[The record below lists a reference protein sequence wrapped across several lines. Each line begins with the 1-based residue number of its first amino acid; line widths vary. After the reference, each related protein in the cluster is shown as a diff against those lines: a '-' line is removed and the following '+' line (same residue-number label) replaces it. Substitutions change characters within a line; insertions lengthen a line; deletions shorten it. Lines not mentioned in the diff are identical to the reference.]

1 MSSTPINAPATT
13 RELLD
18 KIRQLTPR
26 VNSSKNSTD
35 SLSLPSATYSPN
47 LSGSLTMTSPPFA
60 WSLGSSLPQVDDI
73 RQRISIDDNY
83 KFKLSADGLD
93 MGVFDVAEPKSTN
106 GITAGIGN
114 NDVDPAI
121 NRVADASVFS
131 FKMFFKYLTSMLD
144 NLSLESLRRIKTVV
158 DAQIARLDT
167 PKTTS
172 LLPDETEPS
181 AASSAKFDDTEH
193 TTNISRL
200 FGG

>member
-1 MSSTPINAPATT
+1 MSSTPFNTPMTSH
-13 RELLD
+13 ELLD

-26 VNSSKNSTD
+26 GNSSKNSTD
-35 SLSLPSATYSPN
+35 QLSLPSATYSPN
-47 LSGSLTMTSPPFA
+47 LSGSLTMTSPPFV

-83 KFKLSADGLD
+83 KFKLSTNGLD
-93 MGVFDVAEPKSTN
+93 MGAFDVAEPKSTN
-106 GITAGIGN
+106 GITAGIGRN
-114 NDVDPAI
+114 NVDHSISCA
-121 NRVADASVFS
+121 ADASVFS

-158 DAQIARLDT
+158 DAQIARLEA
-167 PKTTS
+167 PKTAT
-172 LLPDETEPS
+172 LLPDETKPS
-181 AASSAKFDDTEH
+181 AAPAAKFDDTEH